1 MEVSAAQSI
10 TELVTQLNKG
20 ALISDSNL
28 EPVLDR
34 LQSYE
39 CWSHYF
45 RLLEAQIDNPKKRQ
59 LVYYVRTAQAYAVHL
74 EDIQKAAKI
83 CGKLLKDLK
92 LSYWQFRESALH
104 SIIGEHDHEQEAV
117 ILQAALPRFRT
128 KQDSVA
134 CLERL
139 CLIYEKKKFDETM
152 LNRSYEKL
160 IELDPNNLKALRYF
174 KVVYTQNNQWERVVQ
189 VLQSLFQN
197 AKHIND
203 RFRSAQELAAVY
215 LYQLDQAQNAVEVLE
230 QYCVDSPLNTFTIH
244 YEAYYRLLNW
254 EGCLRVLRS
263 HLKKID
269 GPLNRAVIHLKI
281 GELEEQLD
289 RHQEAES
296 NFLQSLE
303 LAPRMLE
310 ALENIIE
317 IHLEARRWDKVIHY
331 MNKLFESCDDPHLKE
346 KVREGRARL
355 LEALEGQKLKEV
367 P

>member
-1 MEVSAAQSI
+1 MDVSAAQSI
-10 TELVTQLNKG
+10 NDLVTQLNKG

-28 EPVLDR
+28 DEVLNK
-34 LQSYE
+34 LKAYE
-39 CWSHYF
+39 CWSHFF

-59 LVYYVRTAQAYAVHL
+59 LAHYVRTAQAYALDL

-92 LSYWQFRESALH
+92 LGYWQFRENALH
-104 SIIGEHDHEQEAV
+104 SIIGELDYEQEAV
-117 ILQAALPRFRT
+117 ILQAALPRFRA

-139 CLIYEKKKFDETM
+139 CLIYEKKKFDEVM

-197 AKHIND
+197 AKHVND
-203 RFRSAQELAAVY
+203 RYRSAQELAAVY
-215 LYQLDQAQNAVEVLE
+215 LYQLDQAQNAVEVIE
-230 QYCVDSPLNTFTIH
+230 KYCVDSPLNTFTIH

-254 EGCLRVLRS
+254 EGCLKVLRIY
-263 HLKKID
+263 LKKVD
-269 GPLNRAVIHLKI
+269 GPLNKAIIHLRI

-296 NFLQSLE
+296 SFYKSFE
-303 LAPRMLE
+303 LAPQMLE
-310 ALENIIE
+310 SLESLIE
-317 IHLEARRWDKVIHY
+317 LYLETRCWDKVVHCLS
-331 MNKLFESCDDPHLKE
+331 KLYELLEDPYLKE

-355 LEALEGQKLKEV
+355 MEAADGLKMKEV

>member
-1 MEVSAAQSI
+1 MDVSAAQSI

-20 ALISDSNL
+20 ALISDPNL
-28 EPVLDR
+28 DGVLNK
-34 LQSYE
+34 LQAYE
-39 CWSHYF
+39 CWSHFF

-59 LVYYVRTAQAYAVHL
+59 LIHYVRTAQAYALHL
-74 EDIQKAAKI
+74 EDIQRAAKI
-83 CGKLLKDLK
+83 CGKLLKDLR

-104 SIIGEHDHEQEAV
+104 LIIGEHDYEQEAV

-139 CLIYEKKKFDETM
+139 CLIYEKKKFDEVM

-203 RFRSAQELAAVY
+203 RYRSAQELAAVY
-215 LYQLDQAQNAVEVLE
+215 LYQLDQAQNAVDVIERH
-230 QYCVDSPLNTFTIH
+230 CVDSPLNTFTIH

-263 HLKKID
+263 FLKKVE
-269 GPLNRAVIHLKI
+269 GPLNKAIVHLKI

-289 RHQEAES
+289 QHKEAEAS
-296 NFLQSLE
+296 FLTSLE
-303 LAPRMLE
+303 LAPHMLE
-310 ALENIIE
+310 PLESLIE
-317 IHLEARRWDKVIHY
+317 LYLESQRWDKVIQC
-331 MNKLFESCDDPHLKE
+331 MNKLYDLVDDSYLKE
-346 KVREGRARL
+346 KIKEGRARL
-355 LEALEGQKLKEV
+355 IEAVEASKMKEAH
-367 P
+367 